1 LSVTSLNNRLG
12 KLAGEGQSLEWWAT
26 QYARDG
32 AEVPDHILIS
42 FAAGR
47 MIPRHLADAF
57 FDHHLC
63 VAWREGPDFRHI
75 HFPDWLEEQ
84 GTSIDAVL
92 DEARRARGGQ

>member
-42 FAAGR
+42 FVAGR
-47 MIPRHLADAF
+47 MIPRHLADAV
-57 FDHHLC
+57 FDSDLC
-63 VAWREGPDFRHI
+63 RKWRDSPVDRQI
-75 HFPDWLEEQ
+75 HFPVWLESL
-84 GTSIDAVL
+84 GTSIDAVV
-92 DEARRARGGQ
+92 DEVGQRER